1 MGWERDRV
9 EWYLFLEQID
19 MILSIVESEVLD
31 WYG

>member
-1 MGWERDRV
+1 MGWEHGMM

-19 MILSIVESEVLD
+19 MIPSIVESEVVD